1 MVTEKDGKSE
11 VIEKIRKHERDTGS
25 TEVQIGLLTDRIN
38 KLTAHF
44 EIHKKDHHSRKGL
57 LMMISRR
64 RKLLDYL
71 RKSNFPAYRKVLKTF
86 SLRK

>member
-1 MVTEKDGKSE
+1 MTDKDDKSQ
-11 VIEKIRKHERDTGS
+11 VIEKIRKHEKDTGS
-25 TEVQIGLLTDRIN
+25 TEVQVGLLTERIN
-38 KLTAHF
+38 KLSSHF

-71 RKSNFPAYRKVLKTF
+71 RQSDFAIYRKVLKTF
-86 SLRK
+86 NLRK